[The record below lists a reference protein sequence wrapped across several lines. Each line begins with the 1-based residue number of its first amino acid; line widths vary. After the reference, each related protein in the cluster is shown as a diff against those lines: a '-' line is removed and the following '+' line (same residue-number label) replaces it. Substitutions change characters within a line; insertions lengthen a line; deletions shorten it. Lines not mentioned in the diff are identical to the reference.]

1 MVVQG
6 DYVECVKYLLQYKV
20 FVDDV
25 ILDYL
30 IVFYVV
36 VYCGYYCVIKFF
48 LDKRVNLNVR
58 VLNGFILLYIVC
70 KKNCIKVMELLVK
83 YGVLI

>member
-36 VYCGYYCVIKFF
+36 VYCGYYRVIKFF
-48 LDKRVNLNVR
+48 LDKRVNSNVR
-58 VLNGFILLYIVC
+58 VLVNLVQFILIEYRLRRVNLY
-70 KKNCIKVMELLVK
+70 
-83 YGVLI
+83 